1 MAFVNRQW
9 IVSVLPNEAAVR
21 GHEFMK
27 LVVALTRQLSIC
39 VLSAH

>member
-9 IVSVLPNEAAVR
+9 IVSVLSNEAAVR
-21 GHEFMK
+21 GLEFMK
-27 LVVALTRQLSIC
+27 LVVALTRQLSIR